1 MAVMN
6 PLGSRNIIIIDDNYI
21 GEYSQAYMEVG
32 KQIDDIIIKYIGILK
47 GIIDD
52 GSMKGLTA
60 EKLYSFADTASMLLF
75 KTAGVLCDNNKSNM
89 QKFIQDIDEAVN
101 DLQELINEINE
112 VNISKS
118 KQEGDEGM
126 AYTAIQEGEKIIE
139 NVKTDL
145 QGLIQATADFIVK
158 INGNF
163 EDTDQ
168 RCAEQIKG
176 EVK

>member
-1 MAVMN
+1 MVETNEKACNEVLVLLKMLPEAELKKIPETEIKFLEEHRDVNYNFSVN
-6 PLGSRNIIIIDDNYI
+6 P
-21 GEYSQAYMEVG
+21 EVP
-32 KQIDDIIIKYIGILK
+32 
-47 GIIDD
+47 
-52 GSMKGLTA
+52 
-60 EKLYSFADTASMLLF
+60 
-75 KTAGVLCDNNKSNM
+75 
-89 QKFIQDIDEAVN
+89 
-101 DLQELINEINE
+101 INE

-126 AYTAIQEGEKIIE
+126 AYTAIQEVEKIIE

>member
-1 MAVMN
+1 MSNV
-6 PLGSRNIIIIDDNYI
+6 L
-21 GEYSQAYMEVG
+21 
-32 KQIDDIIIKYIGILK
+32 QIDRNG
-47 GIIDD
+47 
-52 GSMKGLTA
+52 
-60 EKLYSFADTASMLLF
+60 
-75 KTAGVLCDNNKSNM
+75 
-89 QKFIQDIDEAVN
+89 IDEAVN

-126 AYTAIQEGEKIIE
+126 AYTAIQEGE
-139 NVKTDL
+139 
-145 QGLIQATADFIVK
+145 GLIQATADFIVK

>member
-1 MAVMN
+1 MSNV
-6 PLGSRNIIIIDDNYI
+6 L
-21 GEYSQAYMEVG
+21 
-32 KQIDDIIIKYIGILK
+32 QIDRNG
-47 GIIDD
+47 
-52 GSMKGLTA
+52 
-60 EKLYSFADTASMLLF
+60 
-75 KTAGVLCDNNKSNM
+75 
-89 QKFIQDIDEAVN
+89 IDEAVN

-126 AYTAIQEGEKIIE
+126 AYTAIQVEKIIE

>member
-1 MAVMN
+1 MSNV
-6 PLGSRNIIIIDDNYI
+6 L
-21 GEYSQAYMEVG
+21 
-32 KQIDDIIIKYIGILK
+32 QIDRNG
-47 GIIDD
+47 
-52 GSMKGLTA
+52 
-60 EKLYSFADTASMLLF
+60 
-75 KTAGVLCDNNKSNM
+75 
-89 QKFIQDIDEAVN
+89 IDEAVN

-118 KQEGDEGM
+118 KQEGM

>member
-1 MAVMN
+1 MSNV
-6 PLGSRNIIIIDDNYI
+6 L
-21 GEYSQAYMEVG
+21 
-32 KQIDDIIIKYIGILK
+32 QIDRNG
-47 GIIDD
+47 
-52 GSMKGLTA
+52 
-60 EKLYSFADTASMLLF
+60 
-75 KTAGVLCDNNKSNM
+75 
-89 QKFIQDIDEAVN
+89 IDEAVN

-158 INGNF
+158 INGTNKKIY
-163 EDTDQ
+163 T
-168 RCAEQIKG
+168 G
-176 EVK
+176 GL

>member
-1 MAVMN
+1 MSNV
-6 PLGSRNIIIIDDNYI
+6 L
-21 GEYSQAYMEVG
+21 
-32 KQIDDIIIKYIGILK
+32 QIDRNG
-47 GIIDD
+47 
-52 GSMKGLTA
+52 
-60 EKLYSFADTASMLLF
+60 
-75 KTAGVLCDNNKSNM
+75 
-89 QKFIQDIDEAVN
+89 IDEAVN

-158 INGNF
+158 INAAAFTSLGKF
-163 EDTDQ
+163 CRICCFGISTDY
-168 RCAEQIKG
+168 RKG
-176 EVK
+176 T

>member
-1 MAVMN
+1 MSNV
-6 PLGSRNIIIIDDNYI
+6 L
-21 GEYSQAYMEVG
+21 
-32 KQIDDIIIKYIGILK
+32 QIDRNG
-47 GIIDD
+47 
-52 GSMKGLTA
+52 
-60 EKLYSFADTASMLLF
+60 
-75 KTAGVLCDNNKSNM
+75 
-89 QKFIQDIDEAVN
+89 IDEAVN

-145 QGLIQATADFIVK
+145 QGLIQATADFLVK

>member
-1 MAVMN
+1 MSNV
-6 PLGSRNIIIIDDNYI
+6 L
-21 GEYSQAYMEVG
+21 
-32 KQIDDIIIKYIGILK
+32 QIDRNG
-47 GIIDD
+47 
-52 GSMKGLTA
+52 
-60 EKLYSFADTASMLLF
+60 
-75 KTAGVLCDNNKSNM
+75 
-89 QKFIQDIDEAVN
+89 IDEAVN
-101 DLQELINEINE
+101 DLQELI
-112 VNISKS
+112 NISKS

>member
-1 MAVMN
+1 MIER
-6 PLGSRNIIIIDDNYI
+6 GK
-21 GEYSQAYMEVG
+21 EVG
-32 KQIDDIIIKYIGILK
+32 KRKEDINN
-47 GIIDD
+47 
-52 GSMKGLTA
+52 
-60 EKLYSFADTASMLLF
+60 FF
-75 KTAGVLCDNNKSNM
+75 KTGKLLVNSNVQFGEGGAGTFSDGKLTTGVKDKRKQFILETFVQHGANEDILYMNKPHVGT
-89 QKFIQDIDEAVN
+89 DY
-101 DLQELINEINE
+101 LIN
-112 VNISKS
+112 VVKS
-118 KQEGDEGM
+118 M
-126 AYTAIQEGEKIIE
+126 REKIIE

>member
-1 MAVMN
+1 MSNV
-6 PLGSRNIIIIDDNYI
+6 L
-21 GEYSQAYMEVG
+21 
-32 KQIDDIIIKYIGILK
+32 QIDRNG
-47 GIIDD
+47 
-52 GSMKGLTA
+52 
-60 EKLYSFADTASMLLF
+60 
-75 KTAGVLCDNNKSNM
+75 
-89 QKFIQDIDEAVN
+89 IDEAVN

-158 INGNF
+158 INGNS
-163 EDTDQ
+163 
-168 RCAEQIKG
+168 
-176 EVK
+176 

>member
-1 MAVMN
+1 MSNV
-6 PLGSRNIIIIDDNYI
+6 L
-21 GEYSQAYMEVG
+21 
-32 KQIDDIIIKYIGILK
+32 QIDRNG
-47 GIIDD
+47 
-52 GSMKGLTA
+52 
-60 EKLYSFADTASMLLF
+60 
-75 KTAGVLCDNNKSNM
+75 
-89 QKFIQDIDEAVN
+89 IDEAVN

-158 INGNF
+158 I

>member
-1 MAVMN
+1 MFYKLIEMV
-6 PLGSRNIIIIDDNYI
+6 L
-21 GEYSQAYMEVG
+21 
-32 KQIDDIIIKYIGILK
+32 
-47 GIIDD
+47 
-52 GSMKGLTA
+52 MK
-60 EKLYSFADTASMLLF
+60 
-75 KTAGVLCDNNKSNM
+75 
-89 QKFIQDIDEAVN
+89 AVN

-158 INGNF
+158 IMVILKIQTRDVLN
-163 EDTDQ
+163 
-168 RCAEQIKG
+168 R
-176 EVK
+176 

>member
-1 MAVMN
+1 MKYNVR
-6 PLGSRNIIIIDDNYI
+6 S
-21 GEYSQAYMEVG
+21 EVH
-32 KQIDDIIIKYIGILK
+32 
-47 GIIDD
+47 
-52 GSMKGLTA
+52 SMK
-60 EKLYSFADTASMLLF
+60 
-75 KTAGVLCDNNKSNM
+75 
-89 QKFIQDIDEAVN
+89 
-101 DLQELINEINE
+101 
-112 VNISKS
+112 
-118 KQEGDEGM
+118 
-126 AYTAIQEGEKIIE
+126 KIIE

>member
-1 MAVMN
+1 MSNV
-6 PLGSRNIIIIDDNYI
+6 L
-21 GEYSQAYMEVG
+21 
-32 KQIDDIIIKYIGILK
+32 QIDRNG
-47 GIIDD
+47 
-52 GSMKGLTA
+52 
-60 EKLYSFADTASMLLF
+60 
-75 KTAGVLCDNNKSNM
+75 
-89 QKFIQDIDEAVN
+89 IDEAVN

-126 AYTAIQEGEKIIE
+126 AYTAIQEGE

>member
-1 MAVMN
+1 MSNV
-6 PLGSRNIIIIDDNYI
+6 L
-21 GEYSQAYMEVG
+21 
-32 KQIDDIIIKYIGILK
+32 QIDRNG
-47 GIIDD
+47 
-52 GSMKGLTA
+52 
-60 EKLYSFADTASMLLF
+60 
-75 KTAGVLCDNNKSNM
+75 
-89 QKFIQDIDEAVN
+89 IDEAVN

-126 AYTAIQEGEKIIE
+126 TYTAIQEGEKIIE

-163 EDTDQ
+163 EDTDDSMQ
-168 RCAEQIKG
+168 TVLRSMREKDLARHREQALR
-176 EVK
+176 EVLALRFFLDLRTWSLNPA

>member
-1 MAVMN
+1 MSNV
-6 PLGSRNIIIIDDNYI
+6 L
-21 GEYSQAYMEVG
+21 
-32 KQIDDIIIKYIGILK
+32 QIDRNG
-47 GIIDD
+47 
-52 GSMKGLTA
+52 
-60 EKLYSFADTASMLLF
+60 
-75 KTAGVLCDNNKSNM
+75 
-89 QKFIQDIDEAVN
+89 IDEAVN

-158 INGNF
+158 IMVILKIQTRDVLN
-163 EDTDQ
+163 
-168 RCAEQIKG
+168 R
-176 EVK
+176 